1 MLLITYLL
9 TNTISHNIDFNFYTY
24 CDYYNSK
31 DSCIENFNCVW
42 CYNKNITNND
52 TINNGTCFYLDTC
65 VTNYKN
71 NNTNELC
78 YINSNTQYNCN
89 MLDTITNFIISFLL
103 LCSAYSFIYTTLN
116 VFERSYE
123 TNKCYIIFL
132 IGTILAAVYIPAIIF
147 WISESNYF
155 IYYLLFIVLFSIMS
169 CVTNS
174 AVKYRRRRTNGY
186 SYQQIN

>member
-71 NNTNELC
+71 NTNELC

-89 MLDTITNFIISFLL
+89 ILDTITNFIISFLL

-116 VFERSYE
+116 VFERTYD

-147 WISESNYF
+147 WISESKYF
-155 IYYLLFIVLFSIMS
+155 IYYLLFIVLFSILS

-186 SYQQIN
+186 SYERIN